1 MIDGEA
7 LYDYNMY
14 YYDIIIPYHTYMTLY
29 MDMYVLRV
37 HIYIYIYIYVCIHI
51 HDVVMV
57 Y

>member
-37 HIYIYIYIYVCIHI
+37 HIYIYTYIYVCIHI